1 MNCGALSKS
10 MRSATSAVALIL
22 AVLPATLAHS
32 DSISDILRQAA
43 LDNEFVPVAE
53 THVIVDANL
62 AAIGKKLFES
72 RSLSL
77 NGNISC
83 KDCHLEQFGSADG
96 IPNAIGVGGEG
107 EGADRVVSGGAIIPR
122 NTLPL
127 WGRGGAGF
135 DMLFWDG
142 KVDFTDGQRI
152 SQFGAQPPSEDPL
165 ITAIHLPAV
174 EIREMLTEDPQVHES
189 KQEDVESAAQLYDG
203 IMARLEESEAETLS
217 ALGRH
222 MSVEPDGLEF
232 IHVATAIA
240 DFIREEF
247 RLQQTRFHR
256 FVFEDGDL
264 SEQERR
270 GALIFYGKGKCA
282 TCHSGPY
289 LTDFAFHA
297 IPFPQLGFGKN
308 GFGVDYGRYN
318 VTHDP
323 GDLYTFRTPP
333 LFNVTKT
340 EPYGHSGSVGNLA
353 DAIRLHFDPLP
364 LVDIEAMAPF
374 DRHEFY
380 KRLMAAGD
388 DMLQIGFLA
397 DEDVDALVAF
407 LHTLSF

>member
-1 MNCGALSKS
+1 MKS
-10 MRSATSAVALIL
+10 VTSAVALIL
-22 AVLPATLAHS
+22 AILPATLAGA
-32 DSISDILRQAA
+32 DSISEILRQAA
-43 LDNEFVPVAE
+43 LDNRLIPVAQ
-53 THVIVDANL
+53 TQIAVDESL
-62 AAIGKKLFES
+62 AAIGEKLFES
-72 RSLSL
+72 RALSL

-83 KDCHLEQFGSADG
+83 KNCHLEQFGSADG
-96 IPNAIGVGGEG
+96 IPNAIGVGGDG
-107 EGADRVVSGGAIIPR
+107 EGAARVVSGGSIIPR

-142 KVDFTDGQRI
+142 KVDFTDGKRI

-174 EIREMLTEDPQVHES
+174 EIREMLIEDPQVHKN
-189 KQEDVESAAQLYDG
+189 KQEDVESAAQLYDA
-203 IMARLEESEAETLS
+203 IMARLGESEAETLS
-217 ALGRH
+217 ALARH
-222 MSVEPDGLEF
+222 MSVEQDGLEF
-232 IHVATAIA
+232 IHVAIAIA
-240 DFIREEF
+240 HFIREEF

-270 GALIFYGKGKCA
+270 GALVFYGKGKCA

-340 EPYGHSGSVGNLA
+340 EPYGHSGSVANLA

-380 KRLMAAGD
+380 KKLMAAGD

>member
-1 MNCGALSKS
+1 
-10 MRSATSAVALIL
+10 
-22 AVLPATLAHS
+22 
-32 DSISDILRQAA
+32 
-43 LDNEFVPVAE
+43 
-53 THVIVDANL
+53 
-62 AAIGKKLFES
+62 
-72 RSLSL
+72 
-77 NGNISC
+77 
-83 KDCHLEQFGSADG
+83 
-96 IPNAIGVGGEG
+96 
-107 EGADRVVSGGAIIPR
+107 
-122 NTLPL
+122 
-127 WGRGGAGF
+127 
-135 DMLFWDG
+135 MLFWDG

-152 SQFGAQPPSEDPL
+152 SQFGTQPPSEDPL

-174 EIREMLTEDPQVHES
+174 EIREMLMEDPQVHES
-189 KQEDVESAAQLYDG
+189 KQEDVESAAKLYDG

-222 MSVEPDGLEF
+222 MSVEPDGLKF

-240 DFIREEF
+240 DFIREKF

-297 IPFPQLGFGKN
+297 IPFPQLGYGKN

-340 EPYGHSGSVGNLA
+340 EPYGHSGSVANLA

>member
-1 MNCGALSKS
+1 

-43 LDNEFVPVAE
+43 LDNELVPVAE

-107 EGADRVVSGGAIIPR
+107 EGADRVVSGGPIIPR

-189 KQEDVESAAQLYDG
+189 KQEDVESAAQLYNA
-203 IMARLEESEAETLS
+203 IMVQLGESEAEILS
-217 ALGRH
+217 ALARH
-222 MSVEPDGLEF
+222 MLVERDGLEF
-232 IHVATAIA
+232 IHVAIAIA
-240 DFIREEF
+240 HFIREEF
-247 RLQQTRFHR
+247 RLEQTRFHR